1 MKRGEVYWVRL
12 DPIEGSEQAGTR
24 PGVIVSR
31 NAINQYSPVV
41 VICPLTSARH
51 LTRLYPS
58 DVLGCQALSSA
69 VTDNNASR
77 PGKLAQ
83 PARYSQVPGTLSTPP
98 QNTKPTVCKH
108 HFNGRLCYWLHL
120 A

>member
-41 VICPLTSARH
+41 VICPLTSARL

-58 DVLGCQALSSA
+58 DVLVQAPEGGLQVDSVVLTLQVRAVAKSRLQQRLGQLEPDTMAQVDRALKITLDLS
-69 VTDNNASR
+69 
-77 PGKLAQ
+77 
-83 PARYSQVPGTLSTPP
+83 
-98 QNTKPTVCKH
+98 
-108 HFNGRLCYWLHL
+108 
-120 A
+120 

>member
-58 DVLGCQALSSA
+58 DVLVKAPEGGLQVDSVVLTLQVRAVAKSRLQQRLGQLEPDTMTQVDRAL
-69 VTDNNASR
+69 
-77 PGKLAQ
+77 KI
-83 PARYSQVPGTLSTPP
+83 TLDLS
-98 QNTKPTVCKH
+98 
-108 HFNGRLCYWLHL
+108 
-120 A
+120 